1 MFQVDLVMSE
11 AFLCFLIP
19 ILAAEKIKVNLI
31 RDVHGNGIGLV
42 ILFIL
47 ESSVSSTLLSLE
59 LEAY

>member
-1 MFQVDLVMSE
+1 MSE

-19 ILAAEKIKVNLI
+19 ILAAEKIKVNLF